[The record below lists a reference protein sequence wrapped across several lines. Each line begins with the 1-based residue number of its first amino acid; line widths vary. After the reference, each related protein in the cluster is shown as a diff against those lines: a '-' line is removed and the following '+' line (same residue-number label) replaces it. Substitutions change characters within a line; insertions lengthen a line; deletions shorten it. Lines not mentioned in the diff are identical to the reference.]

1 MPGSERVSPI
11 KVTDANQQHYQQQQH
26 SATNSNFTHSG
37 LAAAAQSPPN
47 NYHPANNSSPAPVPP
62 LTNGLACHPTSA
74 SATCH
79 NTATGGGGGGG
90 ADYAVQA
97 CAGVLL
103 PVGGQQQPIGLDSL
117 SSAGGGGLHPGSSHV
132 TTQGDLSAGSTLV
145 QEVVTNASVAPVQ
158 QQQQQP
164 QPPVEANGGGGGGS
178 GNSKASPRESGE
190 DSEDESEILE
200 ESPCGR
206 WLKRR
211 EEVSAITM
219 FKRFSF

>member
-11 KVTDANQQHYQQQQH
+11 KVTDANQHYQH
-26 SATNSNFTHSG
+26 SATNSNFTNSG
-37 LAAAAQSPPN
+37 LAAAAAAQSPPN

-79 NTATGGGGGGG
+79 NTATGGGGDGG

-103 PVGGQQQPIGLDSL
+103 PVGGQQPQPIGLDSL

-219 FKRFSF
+219 FNRFSF